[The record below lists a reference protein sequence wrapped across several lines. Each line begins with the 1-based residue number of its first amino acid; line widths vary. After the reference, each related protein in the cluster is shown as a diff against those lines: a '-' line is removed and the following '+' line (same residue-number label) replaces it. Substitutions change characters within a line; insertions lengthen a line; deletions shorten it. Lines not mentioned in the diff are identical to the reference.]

1 VTQARPLAYQDTITT
16 PPPAHELAGAWV
28 PLNMIFILTRKW
40 KFPEIC
46 NFPDPKSYF
55 REITHPYAHTH
66 THTQIRTIAALDVD
80 TTNIELVQ
88 ISNW

>member
-1 VTQARPLAYQDTITT
+1 MGRKFERKFLAVEIT
-16 PPPAHELAGAWV
+16 G
-28 PLNMIFILTRKW
+28 
-40 KFPEIC
+40 

-66 THTQIRTIAALDVD
+66 THTHTHIRTIAALDVD